1 MFNLKHAPFLAI
13 IVATLV
19 AACTSPVGPQNS
31 LVKTPSLWSRL
42 TDATP
47 TVDLNT
53 PLATSPEAEV
63 DHKWWKHF
71 DDPTLDVLIT
81 EALAN
86 NKTLQIAKARVEEAR
101 ASRKAA
107 QSLLLP
113 QINASMGGQRANLGY
128 FTNDQAISFSEVEG
142 VASWELDLFGRNQAR
157 TAAAA
162 AILQS
167 EEAARQAVRVGLLAE
182 VARNYFAMRDYE
194 RQINLTK
201 QNLETQEK
209 TLELIQAQMQETKA
223 SDLDVQR
230 AGAQVSATESLIPA
244 LQAAHDASLNRL
256 NVLLGYP
263 PGGRDALI
271 EATEDLKPLNHQILI
286 AAPAKVLAAR
296 PDVRAAERRFAAS
309 ISAKYVAETGW
320 FPDISLT
327 GFFGRQVATP
337 FSSTPWGLSAILV
350 QPILNFGQIEAQI
363 DAADA
368 QQRQAFLNYQQ
379 TVLGALEN
387 MENALSSYL
396 HETTRNASLT
406 AGVEQNRKAAALA
419 RQKYENGYACFLDV
433 LVAERN
439 LLIAESSKT
448 SSDTNLRIDL
458 VNIYAAAGGGWGD

>member
-13 IVATLV
+13 LV
-19 AACTSPVGPQNS
+19 TALFAACTSPVGPQDS
-31 LVKTPSLWSRL
+31 LIKTPSLWGRL
-42 TDATP
+42 TGATP
-47 TVDLNT
+47 TLDLNA

-101 ASRKAA
+101 AGRRAA

-113 QINASMGGQRANLGY
+113 HIIGATGAQRGNLGY
-128 FTNDQAISFSEVEG
+128 FTSDQEVSLSEAEIG
-142 VASWELDLFGRNQAR
+142 ASWEPDLFGRNQAR
-157 TAAAA
+157 TAAAT

-167 EEAARQAVRVGLLAE
+167 EEATRQAVRVGLLAE
-182 VARNYFAMRDYE
+182 VARNYFEMRNYE
-194 RQINLTK
+194 RQIGLAL
-201 QNLETQEK
+201 QNLEKQKK
-209 TLELIQAQMQETKA
+209 TLELVQAQMQETKA
-223 SDLDVQR
+223 SGLDVQR
-230 AGAQVSATESLIPA
+230 AGAQVSTTESLIPA
-244 LQAAHDASLNRL
+244 LQTACDASLNRL
-256 NVLLGYP
+256 NGLLSYP
-263 PGGRDALI
+263 PGSKDALLK
-271 EATEDLKPLNHQILI
+271 TTQDLNPLDHHILI
-286 AAPAKVLAAR
+286 AAPARVLATR
-296 PDVRAAERRFAAS
+296 PDIRAAERRFAAS
-309 ISAKYVAETGW
+309 ISAKDAAKAEW

-337 FSSTPWGLSAILV
+337 FSSTPWGLSANLV
-350 QPILNFGQIEAQI
+350 QPILNFGQIESQI

-368 QQRQAFLNYQQ
+368 QQKQAFLNYQQ

-406 AGVEQNRKAAALA
+406 AGVAQNRKAAALV
-419 RQKYENGYACFLDV
+419 RQQYNNGYASFLDV

-439 LLIAESSKT
+439 LLIAESSQS
-448 SSDTNLRIDL
+448 SSDFSLRNDL
-458 VNIYAAAGGGWGD
+458 VNIYVAAGGGWGD